1 MLLGNEPPMPLGCFN
16 RRCVVYL
23 MCIGVVLK
31 HVANVRST
39 ARLRNGI
46 IQESAEE
53 MLSGVSTLQALVR
66 NDR

>member
-1 MLLGNEPPMPLGCFN
+1 MPLGCFS
-16 RRCVVYL
+16 RSCVVY
-23 MCIGVVLK
+23 MMYGGVVLK
-31 HVANVRST
+31 QIANVRST
-39 ARLRNGI
+39 AQLRDGI

>member
-1 MLLGNEPPMPLGCFN
+1 
-16 RRCVVYL
+16 

-31 HVANVRST
+31 QVANVRST

-46 IQESAEE
+46 IQESAED
-53 MLSGVSTLQALVR
+53 MLSGVSTLQALEQ

>member
-1 MLLGNEPPMPLGCFN
+1 M
-16 RRCVVYL
+16 VYM
-23 MCIGVVLK
+23 MCGGVVLK
-31 HVANVRST
+31 QIANVRST
-39 ARLRNGI
+39 AQLRDGI